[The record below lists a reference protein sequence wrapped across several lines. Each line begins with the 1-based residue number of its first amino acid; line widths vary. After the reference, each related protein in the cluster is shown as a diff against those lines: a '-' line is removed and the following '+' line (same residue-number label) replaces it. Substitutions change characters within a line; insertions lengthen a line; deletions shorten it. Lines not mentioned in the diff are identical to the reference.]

1 MSGSVT
7 GLFAGLLLAVAAL
20 VGGFNGFLLA
30 FVLGAVGW
38 LVGALLSG
46 EVDASSFRSRSDRS
60 RGRG

>member
-30 FVLGAVGW
+30 LVLGLVGW
-38 LVGALLSG
+38 LIGAALTG
-46 EVDASSFRSRSDRS
+46 ELNLESFRSG